1 MAWDGKYL
9 WICDWKEAKA
19 FKIDPSKGNVLESI
33 ELPCARPEDIVW
45 ADGHLFV
52 CDATERQITFVHRLT
67 NQGTGVI
74 AVRGDDASMD
84 DVFHR
89 WCEVYLPNYGWIP
102 VGPSGGDSPVP
113 ANQARAFGML
123 GNKYF
128 VTTHGGGDSKY
139 LGWDYNYS
147 SRSTFKG
154 KSEVREEAFALW
166 EPVVKAPD
174 ASSELS
180 GKACKP
186 K

>member
-1 MAWDGKYL
+1 MAWYGKYL

-52 CDATERQITFVHRLT
+52 CDAT
-67 NQGTGVI
+67 
-74 AVRGDDASMD
+74 
-84 DVFHR
+84 
-89 WCEVYLPNYGWIP
+89 
-102 VGPSGGDSPVP
+102 
-113 ANQARAFGML
+113 RAFIYELDLATNTVVKSYPTPESAPSALAWDGKCL
-123 GNKYF
+123 WLADRGSDRIYRLNPFDGTTLDYF
-128 VTTHGGGDSKY
+128 P
-139 LGWDYNYS
+139 
-147 SRSTFKG
+147 TFKG